1 MKFRFIMMRRILLL
15 LAVLLPIS
23 AMSARP
29 YSLLPEK
36 YAGSMMPYDFSGSEV
51 EPIWPDSLKPV
62 YVAHVARHGA
72 RYITSA
78 RKLEKL
84 QDAISKASS
93 KGTLTK
99 EGRRFDALLKSVLAA
114 TGDQWGLLS
123 TVGAEEERRLA
134 SDLYTLLPGLLKNA
148 RVKAISTY
156 VPRVVMTMYEFN
168 HSLTVESSG
177 ISISASEGREFSP
190 LLRCFTADSAY
201 AAYRDNGDWRLVSE
215 RLMDS
220 IVSPEPAR
228 RLLGNASGHS
238 EKHLKKLTLDM
249 YDVLQSLTAFGL
261 PAPTDE
267 FMSDAD
273 YRACWEVDN
282 LEHYLRNTITPLSR
296 LAGQATSPLLARI
309 ISDADCALGARMEA
323 NAREGAGMPRETVEA
338 NDANSYF
345 GHAETLMPLLS
356 LMRLPGCFSDS
367 SDFAT
372 LYERWRD
379 YDVVPLGA
387 NLDIILL
394 ESSRGSVYA
403 AVRHNGR
410 FVAPMPGSHEKIVDW
425 NAYRSFLTGIITEV
439 SSK

>member
-1 MKFRFIMMRRILLL
+1 MIRRFITL
-15 LAVLLPIS
+15 LALIVSLPVLGAKQYTELPS
-23 AMSARP
+23 RFS
-29 YSLLPEK
+29 
-36 YAGSMMPYDFSGSEV
+36 GSMMPYDFSGTEIRPV
-51 EPIWPDSLKPV
+51 WPDSLTPV

-78 RKLEKL
+78 KKLEKL
-84 QDAISKASS
+84 QDVISKAIAD
-93 KGTLTK
+93 GTLTR
-99 EGRRFDALLKSVLAA
+99 EGRRFDVLLKSVLTA

-134 SDLYTLLPGLLKNA
+134 SDLYTLLPDLLKEASVN
-148 RVKAISTY
+148 AISTY

-168 HSLTVESSG
+168 HSLTVRSSD
-177 ISISASEGREFSP
+177 ISVTASEGKEFSP

-201 AAYRDNGDWRLVSE
+201 AAYRGDGDWKQVSDC
-215 RLMDS
+215 LMDS

-228 RLLGNASGHS
+228 RILGKASGLS
-238 EKHLKKLTLDM
+238 DRQLRKLTLDM

-267 FMSDAD
+267 FMSEAD

-282 LEHYLRNTITPLSR
+282 LEHYLRNTVTPLSR
-296 LAGQATSPLLARI
+296 LAGQATAPLLARI
-309 ISDADCALGARMEA
+309 ISDADAVLGARMEA
-323 NAREGAGMPRETVEA
+323 AARKRAGMASARTEGY
-338 NDANSYF
+338 DANLYF

-356 LMRLPGCFSDS
+356 LMRLPGCYSDS
-367 SDFAT
+367 ADFDT

-394 ESSRGSVYA
+394 ESPGGGVY
-403 AVRHNGR
+403 VSLRHNSR
-410 FVAPMPGSHEKIVDW
+410 FVAPMSGTMIVPWPDYK
-425 NAYRSFLTGIITEV
+425 AYLTTLMMGVTAR
-439 SSK
+439 